1 MSAPFYIITMWIFK
15 YLVMKLFDDLP
26 IVQLLLQIM
35 NYYDVEI
42 MLGLTCAMLM
52 LEAMQSLSKLFENK
66 FYFIC
71 DFETSWFPQPLCG
84 P

>member
-1 MSAPFYIITMWIFK
+1 
-15 YLVMKLFDDLP
+15 MKLFDDLP

-71 DFETSWFPQPLCG
+71 DFETS
-84 P
+84 